1 MDPYGRARD
10 LSALLLATRFC
21 LGTEHGEREIAGVSC
36 YVSHRALIRPQV
48 VNGPLSVLVMDREDD
63 VNSIWTPAR
72 LVNLAWDCLKV
83 GSFFVGKL
91 IINWGVKAPFSTG
104 PATTTT
110 EEPSGFIAGAPK
122 ATWSLRV
129 MSAAFWLTTSKVS
142 NPFTNGFGRGLPLAS
157 TRGWSGH

>member
-72 LVNLAWDCLKV
+72 LVNLAWDLELLESRIVFRGEVDHKLGRQGSVFDRTGNHHHRRTVGLYCRSPESNLVAACNERCL
-83 GSFFVGKL
+83 
-91 IINWGVKAPFSTG
+91 
-104 PATTTT
+104 
-110 EEPSGFIAGAPK
+110 
-122 ATWSLRV
+122 
-129 MSAAFWLTTSKVS
+129 
-142 NPFTNGFGRGLPLAS
+142 LANHIE
-157 TRGWSGH
+157 G